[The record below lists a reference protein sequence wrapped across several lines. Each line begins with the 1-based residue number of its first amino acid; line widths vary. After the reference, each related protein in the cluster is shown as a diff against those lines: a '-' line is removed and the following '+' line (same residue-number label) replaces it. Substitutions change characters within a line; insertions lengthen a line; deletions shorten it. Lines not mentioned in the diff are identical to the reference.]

1 MLNLQVS
8 VSFLK
13 RKNCWIGRKFG
24 ARNGNAY
31 QTIREFFV
39 LSECLICY
47 INRKSQLDKLND
59 KISIK
64 IKNADN
70 NEVWVVPVSF
80 LMIKI
85 LLFVLL
91 FID

>member
-1 MLNLQVS
+1 MLLYFYNGTPIFNDKNVLNLQVS

-13 RKNCWIGRKFG
+13 KKNCWIGRKFG

-31 QTIREFFV
+31 QIIREFFV

-59 KISIK
+59 
-64 IKNADN
+64 
-70 NEVWVVPVSF
+70 
-80 LMIKI
+80 
-85 LLFVLL
+85 
-91 FID
+91 